1 LKRRD
6 FITLLGG
13 AAAWSSVA
21 IAEQSDRVRRVGV
34 LMGFGE
40 NDSEGILWLSSFI
53 RHFESWVGP
62 MVGMYAWKFGGV
74 PPISIGSEC
83 MRGSL
88 FASNP
93 MTPTVLRQPPRYSGK
108 HRQFRLYLP
117 PFPILS
123 AIMHESRGAITSGY
137 DFRKAQDVK
146 VTGTLILPS

>member
-1 LKRRD
+1 VKRRA
-6 FITLLGG
+6 FISLLGC
-13 AAAWSSVA
+13 AAAWP
-21 IAEQSDRVRRVGV
+21 IAAGVQQGERMRRVGV

-53 RHFESWVGP
+53 RAFRELVP

-93 MTPTVLRQPPRYSGK
+93 M
-108 HRQFRLYLP
+108 
-117 PFPILS
+117 
-123 AIMHESRGAITSGY
+123 
-137 DFRKAQDVK
+137 
-146 VTGTLILPS
+146 